1 MFQAWSPADAFIE
14 AAGQPY
20 SKKEGATM
28 KFGRPRGT
36 RDFLPDEMGV
46 RRVILDKVRNA
57 FEMHGFEEM
66 DTPAIELWEVL
77 AAKGG
82 DEVER
87 QIYRFQDKGERWLGL
102 RFDLTVPLAR
112 VVANTPDL
120 TKPFKRFNISKV
132 WRYEEP
138 QSGRFREFVQ
148 ADIDIVGAARIEA
161 DLECVSTAVDA
172 LRALGLGDFEV
183 RINDR
188 KILDGMVEGLG
199 MGAEGKA
206 KVFRSLDRL
215 DKVGEEGVARELAAM
230 GLPEDK
236 AASVLEFTHFRG
248 QEAID
253 YVARELASS
262 KAAMEGVEELKRI
275 EALSG
280 AFGLGGAMRI
290 DFSLVRGLDYY
301 TGPVFEIRTKTAQ
314 IGSIGGGGR
323 YDRLIERFGGP
334 PTPATGI
341 SLGVERLYEVLM
353 EKIRAEGRRSG
364 TAVFVASVNDA
375 VAEEAVRISRELVGM
390 GVPAEPDIMGR
401 KLGRQL
407 EYAEK
412 KGIPYVLIVGPE
424 EVRTGKFKLRK
435 MAEKQE
441 TVTDLQG
448 VPGIVR

>member
-1 MFQAWSPADAFIE
+1 
-14 AAGQPY
+14 
-20 SKKEGATM
+20 M

-148 ADIDIVGAARIEA
+148 ADIDIVGAARMEA

-215 DKVGEEGVARELAAM
+215 DKVGEGGVARELAAM
-230 GLPEDK
+230 GLPEGK
-236 AASVLEFTHFRG
+236 AGAVLEFTHFRG

-253 YVARELASS
+253 YVARELAS
-262 KAAMEGVEELKRI
+262 LPY
-275 EALSG
+275 LSEDSVPDVDTLRFGFFAEHRRRLYPGLRLRAG
-280 AFGLGGAMRI
+280 APILCVAKG
-290 DFSLVRGLDYY
+290 
-301 TGPVFEIRTKTAQ
+301 
-314 IGSIGGGGR
+314 
-323 YDRLIERFGGP
+323 IERDTLLRG
-334 PTPATGI
+334 T
-341 SLGVERLYEVLM
+341 EVIAQVL
-353 EKIRAEGRRSG
+353 RA
-364 TAVFVASVNDA
+364 ADVA
-375 VAEEAVRISRELVGM
+375 ILVG
-390 GVPAEPDIMGR
+390 PS
-401 KLGRQL
+401 
-407 EYAEK
+407 
-412 KGIPYVLIVGPE
+412 
-424 EVRTGKFKLRK
+424 
-435 MAEKQE
+435 
-441 TVTDLQG
+441 
-448 VPGIVR
+448 

>member
-1 MFQAWSPADAFIE
+1 
-14 AAGQPY
+14 
-20 SKKEGATM
+20 M

-230 GLPEDK
+230 GLPEGK

-253 YVARELASS
+253 YVAKELASS

-424 EVRTGKFKLRK
+424 EIRTGKFKLRK

>member
-20 SKKEGATM
+20 SKKEGTIM

-230 GLPEDK
+230 GLPEGK

>member
-1 MFQAWSPADAFIE
+1 MFPAWSPADAFIE

-20 SKKEGATM
+20 SKKEGTAM

-148 ADIDIVGAARIEA
+148 ADIDVVGAARIEA

-215 DKVGEEGVARELAAM
+215 DKVGEEGVSRELAAM

-236 AASVLEFTHFRG
+236 AAAVLEFTHFRG

-253 YVARELASS
+253 YVAKELASS
-262 KAAMEGVEELKRI
+262 KAAMEGAEELKRI
-275 EALSG
+275 EALAG

-353 EKIRAEGRRSG
+353 EKIRAEGRRFG

-375 VAEEAVRISRELVGM
+375 VAEEAVKISRELVGM

-448 VPGIVR
+448 VPAIVR

>member
-1 MFQAWSPADAFIE
+1 
-14 AAGQPY
+14 
-20 SKKEGATM
+20 M

-236 AASVLEFTHFRG
+236 AAAVLEFTHFRG

-275 EALSG
+275 EALAG

-375 VAEEAVRISRELVGM
+375 VAEEAVKISRELVGM

-441 TVTDLQG
+441 TVTGLQG
-448 VPGIVR
+448 VPAIVR

>member
-1 MFQAWSPADAFIE
+1 M
-14 AAGQPY
+14 
-20 SKKEGATM
+20 TT

-36 RDFLPDEMGV
+36 RDFLPDEMRV
-46 RRVILDKVRNA
+46 RRVIIDTIRNA

-112 VVANTPDL
+112 VVANAPDL
-120 TKPFKRFNISKV
+120 TKPFKRFNIAKV

-161 DLECVSTAVDA
+161 DMECVSTAVDA

-183 RINDR
+183 RVNDR

-199 MGAEGKA
+199 MDADGKA
-206 KVFRSLDRL
+206 KVFRSLDRI
-215 DKVGEEGVARELAAM
+215 DKVGEGGVAQELAAM
-230 GLPEDK
+230 GLPGDK
-236 AASVLEFTHFRG
+236 AAKVLEFTHFRG
-248 QEAID
+248 REALD
-253 YVARELASS
+253 YVTQELASS
-262 KAAMEGVEELKRI
+262 KSAMEGVEELNRI

-280 AFGLGGAMRI
+280 AFGLGGTMRI

-301 TGPVFEIRTKTAQ
+301 TGPVFEIKTKTAQ

-323 YDRLIERFGGP
+323 YDGLVERLGGP

-353 EKIRAEGRRSG
+353 DRIRAEARRSG
-364 TAVFVASVNDA
+364 AVVFVASVNEL
-375 VAEEAVRISRELVGM
+375 VAEDAIKVSRELVGM

-424 EVRTGKFKLRK
+424 EVKSGKFKLRK
-435 MAEKQE
+435 MAEKRE

-448 VPGIVR
+448 VPSLVQ

>member
-1 MFQAWSPADAFIE
+1 M
-14 AAGQPY
+14 
-20 SKKEGATM
+20 TM

-36 RDFLPDEMGV
+36 RDFLPEEMKV
-46 RRVILDKVRNA
+46 RRFILDAVRNA

-112 VVANTPDL
+112 VAANTPDL

-199 MGAEGKA
+199 MDAEGKA
-206 KVFRSLDRL
+206 KVFRSLDRI
-215 DKVGEEGVARELAAM
+215 DKVGEGGVARELAAM
-230 GLPEDK
+230 GIPEEK
-236 AASVLEFTHFRG
+236 VAKVLEFTHFRG

-253 YVARELASS
+253 YVAKELASS
-262 KAAMEGVEELKRI
+262 KAAMDGVEELKRI
-275 EALSG
+275 ETLSG

-323 YDRLIERFGGP
+323 YDGLIERVGGP

-353 EKIRAEGRRSG
+353 EKIKAQGKRAGA
-364 TAVFVASVNDA
+364 AVFVASVNDS
-375 VAEEAVRISRELVGM
+375 VAEEAIRVSRELVGM

-424 EVRTGKFKLRK
+424 EVKSGKFKLRK

-448 VPGIVR
+448 VPAIVR

>member
-1 MFQAWSPADAFIE
+1 MNLTSRRKAM
-14 AAGQPY
+14 
-20 SKKEGATM
+20 TM

-36 RDFLPDEMGV
+36 RDFLPEEMKV
-46 RRVILDKVRNA
+46 RRVILDAVRNA

-112 VVANTPDL
+112 VAANTPDL

-199 MGAEGKA
+199 MDAEGKA
-206 KVFRSLDRL
+206 KVFRSLDRI
-215 DKVGEEGVARELAAM
+215 DKVGEGGVARELAAM
-230 GLPEDK
+230 GIPEEK
-236 AASVLEFTHFRG
+236 VAKVLEFTHFRE
-248 QEAID
+248 QEAIN
-253 YVARELASS
+253 YVAKELASS
-262 KAAMEGVEELKRI
+262 KAAMDGVEELKRI
-275 EALSG
+275 ETLSG

-323 YDRLIERFGGP
+323 YDGLIERVGGP

-353 EKIRAEGRRSG
+353 EKIKAQGKRAGA
-364 TAVFVASVNDA
+364 AVFVASVNDS
-375 VAEEAVRISRELVGM
+375 VAEEAIRVSRELVGM

-424 EVRTGKFKLRK
+424 EVKSGKFKLRK

-448 VPGIVR
+448 VPAIVR

>member
-20 SKKEGATM
+20 SKKEGTTM

-236 AASVLEFTHFRG
+236 AAAVLEFTHFRG

-275 EALSG
+275 EALAG

-290 DFSLVRGLDYY
+290 DFSLVRGLDYN
-301 TGPVFEIRTKTAQ
+301 TGRVFEIRPKTAP

-375 VAEEAVRISRELVGM
+375 VAEEAVKISRELVGM

-412 KGIPYVLIVGPE
+412 KVIPYVLIVGPE

-441 TVTDLQG
+441 TVTGLQG
-448 VPGIVR
+448 VPAIVR

>member
-1 MFQAWSPADAFIE
+1 MVTGRCFYRGGGSTLLQ
-14 AAGQPY
+14 
-20 SKKEGATM
+20 EGTTM

-148 ADIDIVGAARIEA
+148 ADIDIVGAARMEA

-215 DKVGEEGVARELAAM
+215 DKVGEGGVARELAAM
-230 GLPEDK
+230 GLPEGK
-236 AASVLEFTHFRG
+236 AGAVLEFTHFRG

-262 KAAMEGVEELKRI
+262 KAAMDGVEELKRI
-275 EALSG
+275 EALAG

-353 EKIRAEGRRSG
+353 EKIRAEGRRAG

-375 VAEEAVRISRELVGM
+375 VAEEAIKISRELVGM

-448 VPGIVR
+448 VPAIVR

>member
-1 MFQAWSPADAFIE
+1 MFPAWSPADAFIE

-20 SKKEGATM
+20 SKKEGTTM

-148 ADIDIVGAARIEA
+148 ADIDIVGAARMEA

-236 AASVLEFTHFRG
+236 AAAVLEFTHFRG

-253 YVARELASS
+253 YVARELVSS

-353 EKIRAEGRRSG
+353 EKIRAEGRRAG

-375 VAEEAVRISRELVGM
+375 VAEEAIKISRELVGM

-412 KGIPYVLIVGPE
+412 RGIPYVLIVGPE

-435 MAEKQE
+435 MAEKHE

-448 VPGIVR
+448 VPAIVS

>member
-1 MFQAWSPADAFIE
+1 
-14 AAGQPY
+14 
-20 SKKEGATM
+20 M
-28 KFGRPRGT
+28 KFDRPRGT

-230 GLPEDK
+230 GLPEGK

-253 YVARELASS
+253 YVAKELASS

-424 EVRTGKFKLRK
+424 EIRTGKFKLRK

>member
-20 SKKEGATM
+20 SKKEGTTM

-112 VVANTPDL
+112 VVVNTPDL

-230 GLPEDK
+230 GLPEGK

-275 EALSG
+275 EALAG

-375 VAEEAVRISRELVGM
+375 VAEEAVKISRELVGM

-441 TVTDLQG
+441 TVTGLQG
-448 VPGIVR
+448 VPAIVR

>member
-1 MFQAWSPADAFIE
+1 
-14 AAGQPY
+14 
-20 SKKEGATM
+20 M

-36 RDFLPDEMGV
+36 RDFLPEEMKV
-46 RRVILDKVRNA
+46 RRVILDAVRNA

-112 VVANTPDL
+112 VAANTPDL

-199 MGAEGKA
+199 MDAEGKA
-206 KVFRSLDRL
+206 KVFRSLDRI
-215 DKVGEEGVARELAAM
+215 DKVGEGGVARELAAM
-230 GLPEDK
+230 GIPEEK
-236 AASVLEFTHFRG
+236 VAKVLEFTHFRE
-248 QEAID
+248 QEAIN
-253 YVARELASS
+253 YVAKELASS
-262 KAAMEGVEELKRI
+262 KAAMDGVEELKRI
-275 EALSG
+275 ETLSG

-323 YDRLIERFGGP
+323 YDGLIERVGGP

-353 EKIRAEGRRSG
+353 EKIKAQGKRAGA
-364 TAVFVASVNDA
+364 AVFVASVNDS
-375 VAEEAVRISRELVGM
+375 VAEEAIRVSRELVGM

-424 EVRTGKFKLRK
+424 EVKSGKFKLRK

-448 VPGIVR
+448 VPAIVR

>member
-1 MFQAWSPADAFIE
+1 
-14 AAGQPY
+14 
-20 SKKEGATM
+20 M

-148 ADIDIVGAARIEA
+148 ADIDIVGAARMEA

-215 DKVGEEGVARELAAM
+215 DKVGEGGVARELAAM
-230 GLPEDK
+230 GLPEGK
-236 AASVLEFTHFRG
+236 AGAVLEFTHFRG
-248 QEAID
+248 QEAI
-253 YVARELASS
+253 
-262 KAAMEGVEELKRI
+262 
-275 EALSG
+275 
-280 AFGLGGAMRI
+280 
-290 DFSLVRGLDYY
+290 
-301 TGPVFEIRTKTAQ
+301 
-314 IGSIGGGGR
+314 
-323 YDRLIERFGGP
+323 
-334 PTPATGI
+334 
-341 SLGVERLYEVLM
+341 
-353 EKIRAEGRRSG
+353 
-364 TAVFVASVNDA
+364 
-375 VAEEAVRISRELVGM
+375 
-390 GVPAEPDIMGR
+390 
-401 KLGRQL
+401 
-407 EYAEK
+407 
-412 KGIPYVLIVGPE
+412 
-424 EVRTGKFKLRK
+424 
-435 MAEKQE
+435 
-441 TVTDLQG
+441 
-448 VPGIVR
+448 

>member
-1 MFQAWSPADAFIE
+1 
-14 AAGQPY
+14 
-20 SKKEGATM
+20 M

-148 ADIDIVGAARIEA
+148 ADIDIVGAARMEA

-215 DKVGEEGVARELAAM
+215 DKVGEGGVARELAAM
-230 GLPEDK
+230 GLPEGK
-236 AASVLEFTHFRG
+236 AGAVLEFTHFRG

-262 KAAMEGVEELKRI
+262 KAAMDGVEELKRI
-275 EALSG
+275 EALAG

-353 EKIRAEGRRSG
+353 EKIRAEGRRAG

-375 VAEEAVRISRELVGM
+375 VAEEAIKISRELVGM

-448 VPGIVR
+448 VPAIVR

>member
-1 MFQAWSPADAFIE
+1 MGEPYFKKDAMI
-14 AAGQPY
+14 
-20 SKKEGATM
+20 M
-28 KFGRPRGT
+28 KFGKPRGT
-36 RDFLPDEMGV
+36 RDFLPDEMRV
-46 RRVILDKVRNA
+46 RRVILDSIRKA

-77 AAKGG
+77 ATKGG

-87 QIYRFQDKGERWLGL
+87 QIYKFQDKGERWLGL

-148 ADIDIVGAARIEA
+148 ADIDIVGAAKVEA

-183 RINDR
+183 RLNDR

-206 KVFRSLDRL
+206 KVFRSLDRI
-215 DKVGEEGVARELAAM
+215 DKVGEDGVTKELTAM
-230 GLPEDK
+230 GVPEDK
-236 AASVLEFTHFRG
+236 VAKILEFTHFKG
-248 QEAID
+248 QGAID
-253 YVARELASS
+253 YVAKELSSS
-262 KAAMEGVEELKRI
+262 KSAMEGVEELKRI
-275 EALSG
+275 EALSE
-280 AFGLGGAMRI
+280 AFGLGGTMRI

-301 TGPVFEIRTKTAQ
+301 TGPVFEIKTKTAQ

-323 YDRLIERFGGP
+323 YDGLIEKFRGP

-353 EKIRAEGRRSG
+353 EKIKAGGAKSG
-364 TAVFVASVNDA
+364 AAVFVASVNDS
-375 VAEEAVRISRELVGM
+375 VAAEAIKISRELVRM

-412 KGIPYVLIVGPE
+412 KGMPYVLVVGPE
-424 EVRTGKFKLRK
+424 EVKSGKFKLRK

-441 TVTDLQG
+441 VLTDLQG
-448 VPGIVR
+448 IPAIVKYHIS

>member
-20 SKKEGATM
+20 SKKEGTTM

-230 GLPEDK
+230 GLPEGK

-301 TGPVFEIRTKTAQ
+301 TGPVLVIRTKPAQ